1 MELKEKV
8 HALNQLIIRG
18 DTVKAME
25 IYYADEVEMQENEDA
40 PRKGKSACMS
50 AEQDNLKNV
59 AKLECRLLNQ
69 AIDAERN
76 VVFSEWSFLI
86 TRKDDTQFM
95 LTEVSVQYWVN
106 GQVAREKFYYKEFH
120 KAGVQVRY

>member
-8 HALNQLIIRG
+8 HVLNQLIIRG

-76 VVFSEWSFLI
+76 VVFSEWSFII
-86 TRKDDTQFM
+86 TRNDDTKLM
-95 LTEVSVQYWVN
+95 LTEVSVQHWEN

>member
-1 MELKEKV
+1 MELREKV
-8 HALNQLIIRG
+8 QALNQLILRG

-25 IYYADEVEMQENEDA
+25 IYYADAVEMQENEDP

-69 AIDAERN
+69 AIDAERK
-76 VVFSEWSFLI
+76 VVFSEWSFII

-95 LTEVSVQYWVN
+95 LTEVSVQHWVN
-106 GQVAREKFYYKEFH
+106 GQVAREKFYYKVLR
-120 KAGVQVRY
+120 AL

>member
-8 HALNQLIIRG
+8 HARNQLIIRG
-18 DTVKAME
+18 NTVKAME